1 MNEGPGSNRKG
12 TLYRRRKGK
21 KYFDVEDPE
30 AEGKGTIWLRYMAG
44 GRTIEQ
50 SLKTADVTE
59 AKKKQASIMRPLEL
73 ASKKEVLLQTEVR
86 LKQVGEE
93 QRADW
98 ESRNPPLK
106 LDETWAAYLSA
117 QNRPRSGQRT
127 LDGYASQLKKFK
139 EWLAASFPSA
149 VYMKD
154 IGIREAEAYA
164 SHLTERKFSPSS
176 YNQNLNTLT
185 LIWSVLSEK
194 AQTEENPFAWDKQ
207 LRKGLHRRSIKAEA
221 HQRRKRPLTIEEID
235 KLLKKAK
242 GDYRT
247 LIMILVCT
255 GQRLVDGVKL
265 EWKAIDFEKR
275 IIKLIPQKTSKRTGT
290 AVYIPLFTQL
300 EAELTKRKKTG
311 RYVLPKLV
319 AQYAQD
325 SSSVSKNIK
334 EIFTDAKIQTVKETE
349 LETGRVITDVGAHS
363 LRHTFVTIARAA
375 GLPDPFIRQITG
387 HSSQEMVDHYT
398 QFSEEMVAALAGKL
412 LGTAKAQKALPVPSK
427 AKALPNPS
435 GETVREPLPIWAQ
448 KKAADIL
455 GLVDSIKGAENEKTK
470 IYLLE
475 TVKELMQEG

>member
-1 MNEGPGSNRKG
+1 MKEGKGRNRTGS
-12 TLYRRRKGK
+12 LYRRWKRKRYRLGDSRAK
-21 KYFDVEDPE
+21 
-30 AEGKGTIWLRYMAG
+30 GQGTIYLRYTVG
-44 GRTIEQ
+44 GKTIVT
-50 SLKTADVTE
+50 SLETASEEE
-59 AKKKQASIMRPLEL
+59 ARKKQQELMKPLEL
-73 ASKKEVLLQTEVR
+73 ATAAEALEQTEIR
-86 LKQVGEE
+86 LKRVHTE
-93 QRADW
+93 QHKEW
-98 ESRNPPLK
+98 EARNPPLK
-106 LDETWAAYLSA
+106 LSEAWTAYLNA
-117 QNRPRSGQRT
+117 QNRPCSGQRT
-127 LDGYASQLKKFK
+127 LEGYASQFKKFK
-139 EWLAASFPSA
+139 EWLDEAFPGA
-149 VYMKD
+149 VYMKE
-154 IGIREAEAYA
+154 IGTREAEAYA
-164 SHLTERKFSPSS
+164 SYLTERKFSPSS

-207 LRKGLHRRSIKAEA
+207 LRKGIHRRSIKAEA
-221 HQRRKRPLTIEEID
+221 HQRRKRPLTIDEIE

-300 EAELTKRKKTG
+300 EAELTKRRKRG

-325 SSSVSKNIK
+325 SSSVSKDIK
-334 EIFTDAKIQTVKETE
+334 EIFTDAKIQTAKETE

-412 LGTAKAQKALPVPSK
+412 LGTAGTQKALPAPFSEAAKDPVPGWVKGK
-427 AKALPNPS
+427 AGELVSLVEKITGKGNEARKA
-435 GETVREPLPIWAQ
+435 Q
-448 KKAADIL
+448 IL
-455 GLVDSIKGAENEKTK
+455 GAL
-470 IYLLE
+470 
-475 TVKELMQEG
+475 KELS